1 MKLITFTSAVSR
13 TPRIG
18 ALVDGGSAAIDLSA
32 ADVADTLEELIAGG
46 EASLAAARSAIES
59 GESKLDASAITLHAP
74 LGHPP
79 KNLMCVGKN
88 YHAHAQEFH
97 SSGFDA
103 SSSKNAAALP
113 EHPVVFTKAH
123 TSIVGPGVAI
133 DTSLDPTQSTDYE
146 GELAVVIGRGGRGI
160 RQAECWSH
168 VFGYTIVN
176 DVTAR
181 ITQQT
186 HRQWFLGKSIDTFC
200 PMGPTLVTAEEVPDV
215 RELALTT
222 TVNGEVRQQAR
233 VADLV
238 FDIPTLIETISR
250 SIRLEP
256 GDIIATGT
264 PAGVGIGFQP
274 PRYLQPGDSV
284 AITIEP
290 IGTLK
295 NPVT

>member
-1 MKLITFTSAVSR
+1 MRLITFTSAESAA
-13 TPRIG
+13 PRVG
-18 ALVDGGSAAIDLSA
+18 ALVDGGDAAVDLSA
-32 ADVADTLEELIAGG
+32 AGVADTLEDLIAGG
-46 EASLAAARSAIES
+46 QESLAAARDAIES
-59 GESKLDASAITLHAP
+59 GASRRPASDLTLHAP
-74 LGHPP
+74 LSHPP
-79 KNLMCVGKN
+79 KNVMCVGKN

-103 SSSKNAAALP
+103 SSDKDAAALP

-123 TSIVGPGVAI
+123 TSIVGPGVPI
-133 DTSLDPTQSTDYE
+133 DTGLDPTRSTDYE
-146 GELAVVIGRGGRGI
+146 GELAVVVGRGGRGI
-160 RQAECWSH
+160 RKADCWSH

-200 PMGPTLVTAEEVPDV
+200 PMGPTLVTADEVPDV
-215 RELALTT
+215 RELTLTT
-222 TVNGEVRQQAR
+222 TVNGEPRQQAR

-238 FDIPTLIETISR
+238 FDIPTLIAVISR

-274 PRYLQPGDSV
+274 PRYLRPGDSV

-290 IGTLK
+290 MGTLE

>member
-1 MKLITFTSAVSR
+1 MRLITFTSAESAA
-13 TPRIG
+13 PRVG
-18 ALVDGGSAAIDLSA
+18 ALVDGGDAAVDLSA
-32 ADVADTLEELIAGG
+32 AGVADTLEDLIAGG
-46 EASLAAARSAIES
+46 QESLAAARDAIDS
-59 GESKLDASAITLHAP
+59 GASRRPASDITLHAP
-74 LGHPP
+74 LSHPP
-79 KNLMCVGKN
+79 KNVMCVGKN

-103 SSSKNAAALP
+103 SSGKDAAALP

-123 TSIVGPGVAI
+123 TSIVGPGVPI
-133 DTSLDPTQSTDYE
+133 DTGLDPTRSTDYE

-160 RQAECWSH
+160 RQADCWSH

-215 RELALTT
+215 RELTLTT
-222 TVNGEVRQQAR
+222 TVNGEPRQQAR

-238 FDIPTLIETISR
+238 FDIPTLIEVISR

-274 PRYLQPGDSV
+274 PRYLRPGDSV

-290 IGTLK
+290 IGTLE